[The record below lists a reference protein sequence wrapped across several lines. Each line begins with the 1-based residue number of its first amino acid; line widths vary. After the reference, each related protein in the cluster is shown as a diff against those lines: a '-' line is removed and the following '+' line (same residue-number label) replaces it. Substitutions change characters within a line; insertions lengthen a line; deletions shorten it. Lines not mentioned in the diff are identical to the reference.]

1 LHLEGLVNEEW
12 TSTTGRGRM
21 AKASRRV
28 GVELSDEEY
37 DQLENTARRRD
48 CSIADLVRQA
58 IRQVYLNDLEQ
69 DLTRLDIQRL
79 EETPLLMDDE
89 EDAIGIRD
97 ATIYLDK
104 EGDTR

>member
-1 LHLEGLVNEEW
+1 
-12 TSTTGRGRM
+12 M
-21 AKASRRV
+21 
-28 GVELSDEEY
+28 ELQVSLTEEEY
-37 DQLENTARRRD
+37 ERLKVLAAKRD
-48 CSIADLVRQA
+48 TSLDDLIRQA
-58 IRQVYLNDLEQ
+58 IRQVYMNDLEQ
-69 DLTRLDIQRL
+69 DLTRLGLQRL